1 MPVASLDHED
11 EPGERVLGYPPPVGH
26 AQLLEHHEDDPGR
39 VMLRDCARIEEERP
53 EIGVN
58 SRGLEKYAVF
68 LYTYYFVPMI
78 TQKIGYFVTFAI
90 EKREHVT
97 EIVKISFRQN
107 KIARNFRDS
116 NFILSEQ
123 GI

>member
-1 MPVASLDHED
+1 
-11 EPGERVLGYPPPVGH
+11 
-26 AQLLEHHEDDPGR
+26 
-39 VMLRDCARIEEERP
+39 
-53 EIGVN
+53 
-58 SRGLEKYAVF
+58 
-68 LYTYYFVPMI
+68 MI

>member
-1 MPVASLDHED
+1 MKKCDDHDDDLPVASLDHED

-58 SRGLEKYAVF
+58 SRGLEKFAVF
-68 LYTYYFVPMI
+68 IYVL
-78 TQKIGYFVTFAI
+78 
-90 EKREHVT
+90 
-97 EIVKISFRQN
+97 FRAN
-107 KIARNFRDS
+107 DNTKDRIFCNVCDRKKGTCDRNCKDFFS
-116 NFILSEQ
+116 AK
-123 GI
+123 